1 MTGVGVSWSAPVWV
15 GLSDRDYSE
24 LIQRKAVAVNKRDK
38 RRGGQYTVKQAIEA
52 IDEAFHRCSGFDP
65 YDGSKLDPE
74 LLGTYSNE
82 RSKERGAA
90 YKREMAMLPT
100 VDHVKQNRYPT
111 LKSSAGRPM
120 TPRGICPLRSS
131 SLTAAELFGS
141 QISKDQIDVDQFLLW
156 SRPDRC
162 LQVGQICAPFCAH
175 SLY

>member
-1 MTGVGVSWSAPVWV
+1 MTGFGVSWSAPVWV

-24 LIQRKAVAVNKRDK
+24 LIQRKAVSVTKRDK

-100 VDHVKQNRYPT
+100 VDHV
-111 LKSSAGRPM
+111 
-120 TPRGICPLRSS
+120 
-131 SLTAAELFGS
+131 TAEPVPDFEIVSWQTNDAKGDMPPEEFVAYCRRVV
-141 QISKDQIDVDQFLLW
+141 QVADQQ
-156 SRPDRC
+156 
-162 LQVGQICAPFCAH
+162 
-175 SLY
+175 